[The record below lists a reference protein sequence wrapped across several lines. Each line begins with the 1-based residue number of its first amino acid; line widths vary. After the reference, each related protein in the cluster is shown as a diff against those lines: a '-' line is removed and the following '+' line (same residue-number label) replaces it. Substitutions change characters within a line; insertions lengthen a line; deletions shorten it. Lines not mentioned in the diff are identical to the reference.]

1 MDEKLIDAALTI
13 RKNAYAPYSHFL
25 VGAAVRTKT
34 GRIFTG
40 VNVENASYGLT
51 LCAERAAI
59 VQAVTAGEREFSSL
73 AVAVEASFPAA
84 PCGACRQVL
93 AEFGVQEIILC
104 TTDKQIKVFSLA
116 DLLPEAFRKENL
128 PGGKCNEEG

>member
-93 AEFGVQEIILC
+93 AEFGVPEIILC

>member
-116 DLLPEAFRKENL
+116 DLLPDAFRKENL